1 MTTVEF
7 TTTFGNNQ
15 LLIVA
20 TVSPGE
26 AAISTGPYTQPASG
40 PAVELVNCLLQVGDH
55 YTPFMPH
62 GLGIWDQRRN
72 RYDSLMRL
80 IDEDAVQS
88 ANDQSGIAI

>member
-7 TTTFGNNQ
+7 TTDFGNNH

-26 AAISTGPYTQPASG
+26 PEISDGPYSQPGSG
-40 PAVELVNCLLQVGDH
+40 PEVELVSCLLQVGDL

-62 GLGIWDQRRN
+62 GLGIWDRRRN
-72 RYDSLMRL
+72 RYDSLMSL
-80 IDEDAVQS
+80 IDEDAVQT
-88 ANDQSGIAI
+88 ATDQGELPA